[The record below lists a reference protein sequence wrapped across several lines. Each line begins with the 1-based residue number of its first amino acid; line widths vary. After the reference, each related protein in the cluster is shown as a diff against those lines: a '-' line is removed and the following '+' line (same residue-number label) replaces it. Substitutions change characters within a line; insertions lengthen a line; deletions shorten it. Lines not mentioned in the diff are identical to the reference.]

1 MKQSIALSIPESMSA
16 NSLLFNMEDEYKPI
30 RLNMDTEE
38 KRYALL
44 NPTYSEK
51 DNKRI

>member
-1 MKQSIALSIPESMSA
+1 MKQSIKLSMPERMSA

-30 RLNMDTEE
+30 KLNIDTEE

-44 NPTYSEK
+44 NPKCSEK

>member
-1 MKQSIALSIPESMSA
+1 MSA

-30 RLNMDTEE
+30 RLNIDTEE

-44 NPTYSEK
+44 NPKCSEK